1 MACNLSESKQ
11 LGSMAEM
18 QQLNDNLLSLKIAE
32 EAQTA
37 SPSSCLTDSPDHW
50 DYNAEGDGAQSQWRE
65 FNSFMDKKA
74 RTRPYPKYLYRAHVH
89 GHPFP
94 RLPDVFE
101 GEYSDSFGSDLHL
114 WCEDDA
120 QTQMFMPI
128 GDLMDNYTVEDLF
141 WHLNLHLGKT
151 CINLQPNSHGEQP
164 FLSPLVSLSG
174 DFRWTAQRICR
185 VGRMISKD
193 RDQMPGLAIF
203 KTSNINPSGVRV
215 YRVED
220 MLSFLNTRLAESS
233 VHISSQRQG
242 WAKNA
247 DEYVCWSLVPRDALA
262 AFTPLAEL
270 IETSNGGDE
279 AFLTKGFVDSNYLG
293 DFRQLSR
300 VHPVHISVEEY
311 AERASRFMHNI
322 IANVSSLEEAKQL
335 CMDMERVLLNPDIW
349 GYGVAKSVQ
358 GLDETIS
365 SSLEKVLETA
375 FMVK

>member
-1 MACNLSESKQ
+1 
-11 LGSMAEM
+11 MAEM

-37 SPSSCLTDSPDHW
+37 SPSSFLADSPDYW

-65 FNSFMDKKA
+65 FHSFMDKKA

-120 QTQMFMPI
+120 QMQLSMPI
-128 GDLMDNYTVEDLF
+128 GDLTDTYTVEDLF
-141 WHLNLHLGKT
+141 WYLNLHLGKT
-151 CINLQPNSHGEQP
+151 CINLQPHSHGEQP

-174 DFRWTAQRICR
+174 DFLWTTQRICR
-185 VGRMISKD
+185 VGRMMSKD
-193 RDQMPGLAIF
+193 SDQIPGLAIF
-203 KTSNINPSGVRV
+203 KTSLINPSGVRV
-215 YRVED
+215 YRVDD
-220 MLSFLNTRLAESS
+220 MLSFLNTRLTESS

-270 IETSNGGDE
+270 IETLNGGDE

-300 VHPVHISVEEY
+300 VHIYVEGY
-311 AERASRFMHNI
+311 AERASRFIRNI
-322 IANVSSLEEAKQL
+322 IADVSSVEEAKQL
-335 CMDMERVLLNPDIW
+335 CMHMEKVLLNPDIW
-349 GYGVAKSVQ
+349 GYRVAKSVQ
-358 GLDETIS
+358 GLDEAIS
-365 SSLEKVLETA
+365 SS
-375 FMVK
+375 VKRHLKRLSWQED